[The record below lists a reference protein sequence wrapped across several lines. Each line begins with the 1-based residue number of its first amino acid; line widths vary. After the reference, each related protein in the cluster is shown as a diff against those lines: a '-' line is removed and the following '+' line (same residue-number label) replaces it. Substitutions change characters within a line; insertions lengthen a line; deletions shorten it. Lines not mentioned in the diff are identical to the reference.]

1 IGPARPQIHFRRN
14 DFEAFWAPPVFHTLW
29 IGEAFPDQVARRI
42 ERARDHKVFDH
53 CVVPSFPQTRRYLGS
68 TMIIQFTPN
77 LSASI
82 PKRGEKKVLVI
93 GIVTLPSDDRALNR
107 RSASVSSLASS
118 ESAKPLKSG
127 WPLFSPSDAMTRVFP
142 IVREACITLFSLFGV
157 HIDFSGLSFQRI
169 SMPTWAPTAFL

>member
-1 IGPARPQIHFRRN
+1 MPRAGSSSPEEQSHQRRSSITSLILARAYLAGARYASSCSNVPLLSHRAVPSCPRARRN
-14 DFEAFWAPPVFHTLW
+14 H
-29 IGEAFPDQVARRI
+29 
-42 ERARDHKVFDH
+42 
-53 CVVPSFPQTRRYLGS
+53 LGS
-68 TMIIQFTPN
+68 TIIIQFTPN

-93 GIVTLPSDDRALNR
+93 GIVTLPPDDKALNR
-107 RSASVSSLASS
+107 RSASASSLASS

-169 SMPTWAPTAFL
+169 SMPTSAPTAFL

>member
-1 IGPARPQIHFRRN
+1 MSGAASSSPEEQSHRYRSSILSLIL
-14 DFEAFWAPPVFHTLW
+14 V
-29 IGEAFPDQVARRI
+29 
-42 ERARDHKVFDH
+42 RAH
-53 CVVPSFPQTRRYLGS
+53 LGS

-82 PKRGEKKVLVI
+82 PKRGEKNVLVI
-93 GIVTLPSDDRALNR
+93 GIVTFPPDDRALNR
-107 RSASVSSLASS
+107 RSASASSLASS

-169 SMPTWAPTAFL
+169 SMPTSAPTAFL